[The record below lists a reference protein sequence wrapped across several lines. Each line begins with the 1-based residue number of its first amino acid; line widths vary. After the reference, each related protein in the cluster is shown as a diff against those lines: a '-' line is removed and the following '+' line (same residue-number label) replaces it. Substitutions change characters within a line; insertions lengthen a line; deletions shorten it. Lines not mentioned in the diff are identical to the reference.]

1 MYGIFRDLIDVE
13 LDGGH
18 MLCCIHFIFIFSLLL
33 CHYIA
38 TILLFCR
45 VLVVVVGQNF
55 VILQLIII
63 YCSAYTIRY
72 SYFVKVT
79 TAAALAASES
89 AKTKNTAVG
98 GHDVVL

>member
-1 MYGIFRDLIDVE
+1 M
-13 LDGGH
+13 
-18 MLCCIHFIFIFSLLL
+18 LLL
-33 CHYIA
+33 
-38 TILLFCR
+38 LLFCR

-72 SYFVKVT
+72 SYSVKVT
-79 TAAALAASES
+79 AAAVAASES